1 MPSNAAQQN
10 IWKQMNYT
18 PPRGPC
24 NHKES
29 LLSPKCPCLRFML
42 HPLKLTS
49 SFTCDGCNHHA
60 SFHSMSSAADDAVL
74 ARWES
79 TTTADTASSAAA
91 PAPGRSSRKR
101 PRRALLEAGPSTTNA
116 HAGGGD
122 GGSVFDGNGT
132 LFSEDVGFGGE
143 ELAGG
148 GRRDGSKTWGD
159 RFSSWSFGRAEEP
172 VKTPPKR
179 QQQQG
184 VQQQRRRRREQES
197 EMEVRSEVVDLE

>member
-1 MPSNAAQQN
+1 MP
-10 IWKQMNYT
+10 
-18 PPRGPC
+18 
-24 NHKES
+24 
-29 LLSPKCPCLRFML
+29 
-42 HPLKLTS
+42 
-49 SFTCDGCNHHA
+49 
-60 SFHSMSSAADDAVL
+60 
-74 ARWES
+74 
-79 TTTADTASSAAA
+79 
-91 PAPGRSSRKR
+91 SRKR

-143 ELAGG
+143 EFGVAG

-159 RFSSWSFGRAEEP
+159 RFSSWSFGRADEP

-184 VQQQRRRRREQES
+184 VQQQQQQRRRRREQES
-197 EMEVRSEVVDLE
+197 EMEVRPEVVDLD